1 MPSGAVSKPVAC
13 PLDRPA
19 AVEPKRRAPRL
30 LRAWNAGWAAWLAR
44 RLARIETQMLALRSR
59 AGGHGPRHLDESWR
73 QDLAIYESC
82 CMERAVLRAQIDRC
96 RALI

>member
-13 PLDRPA
+13 PLDRP
-19 AVEPKRRAPRL
+19 
-30 LRAWNAGWAAWLAR
+30 AWLAR

-59 AGGHGPRHLDESWR
+59 AAGHGPRHLDESWR

-82 CMERAVLRAQIDRC
+82 CMERAVLRAQVDRC